1 MSLASLLPK
10 PMHAKSKWDD
20 DESDEDDND
29 VRTVALT
36 AKAPPYGR
44 RKGFVPRELAD
55 YGDGG
60 AYPEIMV
67 AQFPLDMGRKDG
79 PKAGTILPITLDA
92 KGKVQYDQI
101 LRQGQSKDKIIHST
115 YDSLVPV
122 QITGDDPKRELPSE
136 AEIEKATE
144 KTKAAFEEMVNGS
157 LAAAQPTRIAK
168 QGLEPTFVRYTSAQ
182 QGEMFNSGAKQ
193 RIIRMVDVQNDPME
207 PPKFK
212 TNKKIP
218 RGPPSPPAPVLHSP
232 PRKVTAAEQKD
243 WTIPPCVSSWKN
255 QKGYS
260 IPLDKRLAA
269 DGRGLQDVTI
279 NDQFAKFS
287 EALFVAERSS
297 RDALRI
303 RQEIVSKAADKEKE
317 RKENSLAEMAQKARE
332 ERQHVGKPASQTEA
346 AEVKERD
353 QIRYER
359 GKDRERD
366 RRIAAAAP
374 DKRDKLKRNRDRDV
388 SEQIALGLP
397 ATNSG
402 PSGGFDARLYNQS
415 QGMDAGFKGDDAYD
429 VYDKAFRGEKAS
441 SIYRPTRNKE
451 ETYTDEDLAK
461 LKSSDKFHR
470 PDKGFAGADASG
482 GNRRDG
488 PVQFEKDS
496 EDVFGLD
503 QFLTEAKEGSKD
515 GKRSGRGDDRDSKRR
530 R

>member
-1 MSLASLLPK
+1 MLLAIFL
-10 PMHAKSKWDD
+10 
-20 DESDEDDND
+20 
-29 VRTVALT
+29 
-36 AKAPPYGR
+36 
-44 RKGFVPRELAD
+44 
-55 YGDGG
+55 
-60 AYPEIMV
+60 
-67 AQFPLDMGRKDG
+67 Q
-79 PKAGTILPITLDA
+79 
-92 KGKVQYDQI
+92 
-101 LRQGQSKDKIIHST
+101 
-115 YDSLVPV
+115 
-122 QITGDDPKRELPSE
+122 
-136 AEIEKATE
+136 
-144 KTKAAFEEMVNGS
+144 
-157 LAAAQPTRIAK
+157 
-168 QGLEPTFVRYTSAQ
+168 
-182 QGEMFNSGAKQ
+182 
-193 RIIRMVDVQNDPME
+193 E

-287 EALFVAERSS
+287 EALFVAERAS

-303 RQEIVSKAADKEKE
+303 RQEIVGKAAEKEKE
-317 RKENSLAEMAQKARE
+317 RKETSLADMAQKARE
-332 ERQHVGKPASQTEA
+332 ERHGISKPADES

-359 GKDRERD
+359 SKDRQRES
-366 RRIAAAAP
+366 RIAAAAP
-374 DKRDKLKRNRDRDV
+374 DKRNKLKRNRDRDV

-397 ATNSG
+397 ASNTG
-402 PSGGFDARLYNQS
+402 GGGFDARLYNQS
-415 QGMDAGFKGDDAYD
+415 QGMDSGFKGEDSYD

-451 ETYTDEDLAK
+451 TEYTEEDLAK
-461 LKSSDKFHR
+461 LKSGDRFHR
-470 PDKGFAGADASG
+470 PDKGFAGADASSG
-482 GNRRDG
+482 GKRDG

-503 QFLTEAKEGSKD
+503 EFLTEAKEG
-515 GKRSGRGDDRDSKRR
+515 GKRTGRDDGDRKKRR
-530 R
+530 